1 LKRQYH
7 YLVAG
12 LPELLLDEGRLKT
25 TPAALKSD
33 FGSALHPADLD
44 LLKVLFLQF
53 DNANLLN
60 LLEKKE
66 AGFDE
71 RGNFSQELLEEQIRD
86 QDGSLPPYMNRFI
99 ADFKENQRDNPD
111 MLWENLLE
119 LYYYEYGMQL
129 ENEFLAKWF
138 AFQYNKRTLLTALIS
153 RKFELIAENHLPGDQ
168 GISSQLLRSN
178 ARDFGI
184 SGEFPEVEKVL
195 QAFENENLMAREK
208 ALDGVDWEWIDENTF
223 FNYFTIEKIL
233 GFFLQ
238 FMLADRWMKL
248 DEKEGRKLFKELLE
262 KLGESYELPGEFSL
276 ARIQQ
281 QKKREVE

>member
-1 LKRQYH
+1 
-7 YLVAG
+7 
-12 LPELLLDEGRLKT
+12 
-25 TPAALKSD
+25 
-33 FGSALHPADLD
+33 LHPADLD

>member
-1 LKRQYH
+1 MKKQYH

-25 TPAALKSD
+25 TPAALKTD
-33 FGSALHPADLD
+33 FGSELQPPDFN
-44 LLKVLFLQF
+44 LLKVLFLQY

-60 LLEKKE
+60 LLEKTE
-66 AGFDE
+66 AGFDD
-71 RGNFSQELLEEQIRD
+71 RGNFSLELLEEQIRD
-86 QDGSLPPYMNRFI
+86 QDGSLPAYMNRFI
-99 ADFKENQRDNPD
+99 ADFKENQRDKPD
-111 MLWENLLE
+111 MLWKTLLE
-119 LYYYEYGMQL
+119 EYYYEYGMQL
-129 ENEFLAKWF
+129 ENDFLAKWF
-138 AFQYNKRTLLTALIS
+138 TYQFNKRALVTTLIS
-153 RKFELIAENHLPGDQ
+153 RKYELIAENHLPGDQ
-168 GISSQLLRSN
+168 GISNQLLRSN

-184 SGEFPEVEKVL
+184 SGEFPEVEQVL
-195 QAFENENLMAREK
+195 QAFENENLLAREK

-248 DEKEGRKLFKELLE
+248 DENEGRKLFGELLE
-262 KLGESYELPGEFSL
+262 KLDQSYELPGEFSV
-276 ARIQQ
+276 AGIQ

>member
-1 LKRQYH
+1 MKRQYH

>member
-1 LKRQYH
+1 MKKQYH

-33 FGSALHPADLD
+33 FGSALQSADLD
-44 LLKVLFLQF
+44 LLNVLFLQH

-60 LLEKKE
+60 LLEKTE
-66 AGFDE
+66 AGFDD
-71 RGNFSQELLEEQIRD
+71 RGNFSQELLEEQIRN
-86 QDGSLPPYMNRFI
+86 QDGSLPEYMNRFI
-99 ADFKENQRDNPD
+99 ADYKENQRDKSE
-111 MLWENLLE
+111 MLWETLLE
-119 LYYYEYGMQL
+119 EYYYAYGMQM

-138 AFQYNKRTLLTALIS
+138 TYQFNKRALVTALIS
-153 RKFELIAENHLPGDQ
+153 RKYELIAENHLPGDQ
-168 GISSQLLRSN
+168 GISNQLLRSN

-195 QAFENENLMAREK
+195 QAFENENLLAREK
-208 ALDGVDWEWIDENTF
+208 ALDRVDWEWIDENTF

-248 DEKEGRKLFKELLE
+248 DENEGRRLFGELLE
-262 KLGESYELPGEFSL
+262 KLDQGYELPGEFSV
-276 ARIQQ
+276 AGIQ